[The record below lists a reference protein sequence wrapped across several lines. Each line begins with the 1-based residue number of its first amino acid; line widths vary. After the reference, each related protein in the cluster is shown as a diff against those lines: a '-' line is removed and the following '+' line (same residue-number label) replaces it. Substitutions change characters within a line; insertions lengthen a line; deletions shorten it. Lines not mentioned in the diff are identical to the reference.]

1 MMMEAV
7 AVAGVVSSDKL
18 QERLLVSGLLL
29 PSVLASASST
39 RVTRAKVEASS

>member
-7 AVAGVVSSDKL
+7 VVAGVVLSDRL
-18 QERLLVSGLLL
+18 QERLVSGLLL

-39 RVTRAKVEASS
+39 RVTRAKVEASF